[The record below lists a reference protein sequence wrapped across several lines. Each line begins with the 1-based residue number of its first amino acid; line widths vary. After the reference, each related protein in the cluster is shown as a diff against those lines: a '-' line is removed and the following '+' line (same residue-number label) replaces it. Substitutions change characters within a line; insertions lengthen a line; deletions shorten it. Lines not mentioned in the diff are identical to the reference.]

1 MAFRNSSTAAAGAR
15 VARRIGAVPALCWAM
30 LLLAPAAA
38 PLLAAA
44 ALTHPAA
51 PVPASAWAGLG
62 YAGVI
67 SMFAASLAW
76 YHGLAAGGHR
86 PDRPA
91 QPRPNLGDGFTFPLG
106 AAPVGG

>member
-1 MAFRNSSTAAAGAR
+1 
-15 VARRIGAVPALCWAM
+15 M

-76 YHGLAAGGHR
+76 YHGLAAGGAPPGSASSTSPKLGGR
-86 PDRPA
+86 LYIPLRGCASGRMMAARIALPA
-91 QPRPNLGDGFTFPLG
+91 
-106 AAPVGG
+106 AGGPIALPIPPHPQS